1 MSLNAEN
8 MGNKHLQNVMQL
20 LAMLPE
26 KELFVVENFIQFILS
41 RIDDPI
47 VKSFINAS
55 IDTEPLTEE
64 EERNIHE
71 SLEAYSK
78 GDVISFD
85 DFAKEIPDGE

>member
-55 IDTEPLTEE
+55 IDTDPLTEE
-64 EERNIHE
+64 EERNIQE
-71 SLEAYSK
+71 SLEAYAK
-78 GDVISFD
+78 GDIISVD